1 MIHNLVEDHVRDSYD
16 GVVRGFPA
24 FCGCPVCR
32 EDVYVFA
39 LNRIAPRYVT
49 TQAGHAVT
57 EVRLEKDQERATID
71 VAVID
76 GIKRVHATPRCDR
89 ARKPAG

>member
-1 MIHNLVEDHVRDSYD
+1 MIHNLVEEHVRDSYD
-16 GVVRGFPA
+16 GVVKRFPD
-24 FCGCPVCR
+24 FCGCFICR
-32 EDVYVFA
+32 EDVYVYA

-49 TQAGHAVT
+49 TQQGLAVT
-57 EVRLEKDQERATID
+57 EVKLEKDQERAVID

-76 GIKRVHATPRCDR
+76 GIRRVSVMPRCDR